1 MYFPKLTAPRQS
13 RVTVNRF
20 PGLDRRPRGQEGSFR
35 EMENLCAQGYPTLTV
50 RRPRGVAGSAVSP
63 GGLTVK
69 EGLIWVDGH
78 TLYING
84 SAAGLVLSEG
94 RKQLIS
100 MGAWLLIW
108 PDKAYINTKDLT
120 DFGSLENKRVTEGE
134 VSFALCRPD
143 GTVYSGYLAADEA
156 PEEPEAG
163 SLWLDTGGDETALR
177 QYGQDGWTEVDDVCV
192 GLHAAGIGVG
202 FRAGDGVS
210 VSGCR
215 EEALNGSFQLRAA
228 EEDCLVVTALPGGL
242 SSQTEPVT
250 VERSVPDM
258 DYVVE
263 SGNRLWGCKYGIV
276 DGQAVNAVYA
286 SKLGDFR
293 NWNCFAGL
301 STDSYAASR
310 GSDGAFTGAADYL
323 GSPLFFKENCVE
335 RVYPSANGAH
345 QIVTVQCPGV
355 KDGSGG
361 SLQVVDGKLYYHSQG
376 GVCVFDGSMP
386 VNVSQALGEARYHDA
401 VAGAAEGCYYLSA
414 ADEAGAWHLL
424 VLDTRQGLWY
434 REDGVEALGFA
445 PWGGDL
451 YCLTAE
457 GQLLAMKGAGETHEG
472 PVQWMAETGELGLDA
487 AESRYLV
494 RLSLRLL
501 PEAGSTVRAWLS
513 YDEGGSWQPAGSLVV
528 RLTTGRRTRFMQFKG
543 IGQIMTMLA
552 VGLVALM
559 VLAGLF
565 ELLFEIGSR
574 GDSLQSTAAW
584 DMLHYRPAMGSGW
597 FLGVVRVLFL
607 TLLGALVTALRAVA
621 VGGEETVPMVILG
634 LGQSLAGALV
644 MEIGSRVLFVPA
656 GRCWLIL
663 WVLLAATPAWKPAP
677 RTGNSAVMRGHEQP
691 KQSSGSGGGFTFH

>member
-1 MYFPKLTAPRQS
+1 MYFPKLNAPRQS

-50 RRPRGVAGSAVSP
+50 RRPRGIAGSVTAP
-63 GGLTVK
+63 GGLTAK
-69 EGLIWVDGH
+69 DGLIWVDGH

-94 RKQLIS
+94 KKQLVS

-108 PDKAYINTKDLT
+108 PDKLYINTKDLT

-134 VSFALCRPD
+134 VSFTLCRPD
-143 GTVYSGYLAADEA
+143 GTAYSGYLAADTA
-156 PEEPEAG
+156 PEEPESG
-163 SLWLDTGGDETALR
+163 SLWLDTGGEKTALR
-177 QYGQDGWTEVDDVCV
+177 QYGQDSWTEVDDVCV

-228 EEDCLVVTALPGGL
+228 EEDCLVVTALPDGL

-286 SKLGDFR
+286 SKLGDFK

-310 GSDGAFTGAADYL
+310 GSDGKFTGAADYL

-361 SLQVVDGKLYYHSQG
+361 SLQWT
-376 GVCVFDGSMP
+376 GS
-386 VNVSQALGEARYHDA
+386 
-401 VAGAAEGCYYLSA
+401 CI
-414 ADEAGAWHLL
+414 
-424 VLDTRQGLWY
+424 T
-434 REDGVEALGFA
+434 
-445 PWGGDL
+445 
-451 YCLTAE
+451 
-457 GQLLAMKGAGETHEG
+457 
-472 PVQWMAETGELGLDA
+472 
-487 AESRYLV
+487 
-494 RLSLRLL
+494 
-501 PEAGSTVRAWLS
+501 TVRAACACS
-513 YDEGGSWQPAGSLVV
+513 
-528 RLTTGRRTRFMQFKG
+528 M
-543 IGQIMTMLA
+543 A
-552 VGLVALM
+552 VC
-559 VLAGLF
+559 
-565 ELLFEIGSR
+565 R
-574 GDSLQSTAAW
+574 
-584 DMLHYRPAMGSGW
+584 
-597 FLGVVRVLFL
+597 
-607 TLLGALVTALRAVA
+607 
-621 VGGEETVPMVILG
+621 
-634 LGQSLAGALV
+634 
-644 MEIGSRVLFVPA
+644 
-656 GRCWLIL
+656 
-663 WVLLAATPAWKPAP
+663 
-677 RTGNSAVMRGHEQP
+677 
-691 KQSSGSGGGFTFH
+691 

>member
-1 MYFPKLTAPRQS
+1 MYFPKLNAPRQS

-50 RRPRGVAGSAVSP
+50 RCPRGIAGSVTAP
-63 GGLTVK
+63 GGLTAK
-69 EGLIWVDGH
+69 DGLIWVDGH

-94 RKQLIS
+94 KKQLVS

-108 PDKAYINTKDLT
+108 PDKLYINTKDLT

-134 VSFALCRPD
+134 VSFTLCRPD
-143 GTVYSGYLAADEA
+143 GTAYSGYLAADTA
-156 PEEPEAG
+156 PEEPESG
-163 SLWLDTGGDETALR
+163 SLWLDTGGEETALR

-228 EEDCLVVTALPGGL
+228 EEDSLVVTALPGGL

-286 SKLGDFR
+286 SKLGDFK

-310 GSDGAFTGAADYL
+310 GSDGKFTGAADYL

-386 VNVSQALGEARYHDA
+386 VNVSQALGEARYHDG
-401 VAGAAEGCYYLSA
+401 VAGAAGLSA
-414 ADEAGAWHLL
+414 REAELHA
-424 VLDTRQGLWY
+424 Y
-434 REDGVEALGFA
+434 RYVTGHCVY
-445 PWGGDL
+445 DL
-451 YCLTAE
+451 STPYCGT
-457 GQLLAMKGAGETHEG
+457 
-472 PVQWMAETGELGLDA
+472 P
-487 AESRYLV
+487 Y
-494 RLSLRLL
+494 
-501 PEAGSTVRAWLS
+501 
-513 YDEGGSWQPAGSLVV
+513 
-528 RLTTGRRTRFMQFKG
+528 
-543 IGQIMTMLA
+543 
-552 VGLVALM
+552 
-559 VLAGLF
+559 
-565 ELLFEIGSR
+565 
-574 GDSLQSTAAW
+574 
-584 DMLHYRPAMGSGW
+584 
-597 FLGVVRVLFL
+597 
-607 TLLGALVTALRAVA
+607 GALVEGRAKCDGTGKTMQWILEQMGIVCLSISGAPLDGGNGHQWNVAEIDGIFYDLDATAD
-621 VGGEETVPMVILG
+621 LG
-634 LGQSLAGALV
+634 NQGDKLLYGRFNVDNHLIRDLYP
-644 MEIGSRVLFVPA
+644 IGDGYLSCFTIP
-656 GRCWLIL
+656 G
-663 WVLLAATPAWKPAP
+663 TD
-677 RTGNSAVMRGHEQP
+677 SM
-691 KQSSGSGGGFTFH
+691 SGSYHARNHTRVESDADCGPILAQQFSQVIQKNGGSFAIQLAQSAQVDELSRIFGKWEDAERFLKEYGVSLQGFGYYSLTQPETNVYQFTVYRDS

>member
-1 MYFPKLTAPRQS
+1 MYFPQLSTPRQS
-13 RVTVNRF
+13 RVTVSRF
-20 PGLDRRPRGQEGSFR
+20 LGLDRRPRGQEGSFR
-35 EMENLCAQGYPTLTV
+35 EMENLCADGYPTLTV

-177 QYGQDGWTEVDDVCV
+177 QYGEDGWTAVDDVCV
-192 GLHAAGIGVG
+192 RMNAAGIGIG
-202 FRAGDGVS
+202 FTAGDGIA

-215 EEALNGSFQLRAA
+215 ETALNGSFPLRSV
-228 EEDCLVVTALPGGL
+228 EDDYVVVTALPRSL
-242 SSQTEPVT
+242 SSQSDPVT

-276 DGQAVNAVYA
+276 NGQAVNAIYA
-286 SKLGDFR
+286 SKLGDFK
-293 NWNCFAGL
+293 NWNCYAGL

-310 GSDGAFTGAADYL
+310 GSDGAFTGATDYL
-323 GSPLFFKENCVE
+323 GNPLFFKENCVE
-335 RVYPSANGAH
+335 RVYPSASGAH
-345 QIVTVQCPGV
+345 QIVTVQCAGV
-355 KDGSGG
+355 KSGSSG
-361 SLQVVDGKLYYHSQG
+361 SLRVVDGKLYYHSQG

-386 VNVSQALGEARYHDA
+386 VHISQALGEMRYHNA
-401 VAGAAEGCYYLSA
+401 VAGALDGSYYLSA
-414 ADEAGAWHLL
+414 ADENGAWHLL

-434 REDGVEALGFA
+434 REDGVEAVGFA

-451 YCLTAE
+451 YCLTAA
-457 GQLLAMKGAGETHEG
+457 GQLLAMKGSGENREG
-472 PVQWMAETGELGLDA
+472 PVQWLAETGELGLDA
-487 AESRYLV
+487 PESRYLV

-501 PEAGSTVRAWLS
+501 PEADSTVRAWVS
-513 YDEGGSWQPAGSLVV
+513 YDEGGNWQPAGSLCGVGRLRACTMHV
-528 RLTTGRRTRFMQFKG
+528 RPRRCRQLRLRLT
-543 IGQIMTMLA
+543 GQGGCRIY
-552 VGLVALM
+552 
-559 VLAGLF
+559 
-565 ELLFEIGSR
+565 
-574 GDSLQSTAAW
+574 SL
-584 DMLHYRPAMGSGW
+584 
-597 FLGVVRVLFL
+597 
-607 TLLGALVTALRAVA
+607 
-621 VGGEETVPMVILG
+621 
-634 LGQSLAGALV
+634 
-644 MEIGSRVLFVPA
+644 
-656 GRCWLIL
+656 
-663 WVLLAATPAWKPAP
+663 
-677 RTGNSAVMRGHEQP
+677 SAVYE
-691 KQSSGSGGGFTFH
+691 KGSDGP

>member
-1 MYFPKLTAPRQS
+1 MYFPKLNAPRQS

-50 RRPRGVAGSAVSP
+50 RCPRGIAGSVTVP
-63 GGLTVK
+63 GGLTAK
-69 EGLIWVDGH
+69 DGLIWVDGH

-94 RKQLIS
+94 KKQLVS

-108 PDKAYINTKDLT
+108 PDKLYINTKDLT

-134 VSFALCRPD
+134 VSFTLCRPD
-143 GTVYSGYLAADEA
+143 GTAYSGYLAADTA
-156 PEEPEAG
+156 PEEPESG
-163 SLWLDTGGDETALR
+163 SLWLDTGGEKTALR

-310 GSDGAFTGAADYL
+310 GSDGKFTGAADYL

-487 AESRYLV
+487 DDCWLISVLGVPVAGAVYELLEQKGQVTAKWYHAPLALLALLTVSMAALQDMRFILLLVGLGVLWWICARLGTLAGKYKVVMQGFWGAAAMLLLAASRQLGT
-494 RLSLRLL
+494 R
-501 PEAGSTVRAWLS
+501 EAI
-513 YDEGGSWQPAGSLVV
+513 PANW
-528 RLTTGRRTRFMQFKG
+528 
-543 IGQIMTMLA
+543 
-552 VGLVALM
+552 LVALA
-559 VLAGLF
+559 L
-565 ELLFEIGSR
+565 
-574 GDSLQSTAAW
+574 
-584 DMLHYRPAMGSGW
+584 
-597 FLGVVRVLFL
+597 LGVSWCVLTVFLSVRY
-607 TLLGALVTALRAVA
+607 RAA
-621 VGGEETVPMVILG
+621 N
-634 LGQSLAGALV
+634 A
-644 MEIGSRVLFVPA
+644 MEIYPEEYSTVYRLCNVVP
-656 GRCWLIL
+656 
-663 WVLLAATPAWKPAP
+663 LLAAVLAALC
-677 RTGNSAVMRGHEQP
+677 VV
-691 KQSSGSGGGFTFH
+691 F

>member
-1 MYFPKLTAPRQS
+1 M
-13 RVTVNRF
+13 
-20 PGLDRRPRGQEGSFR
+20 
-35 EMENLCAQGYPTLTV
+35 
-50 RRPRGVAGSAVSP
+50 
-63 GGLTVK
+63 
-69 EGLIWVDGH
+69 
-78 TLYING
+78 
-84 SAAGLVLSEG
+84 
-94 RKQLIS
+94 
-100 MGAWLLIW
+100 
-108 PDKAYINTKDLT
+108 
-120 DFGSLENKRVTEGE
+120 
-134 VSFALCRPD
+134 
-143 GTVYSGYLAADEA
+143 
-156 PEEPEAG
+156 
-163 SLWLDTGGDETALR
+163 
-177 QYGQDGWTEVDDVCV
+177 
-192 GLHAAGIGVG
+192 
-202 FRAGDGVS
+202 
-210 VSGCR
+210 
-215 EEALNGSFQLRAA
+215 
-228 EEDCLVVTALPGGL
+228 
-242 SSQTEPVT
+242 
-250 VERSVPDM
+250 
-258 DYVVE
+258 
-263 SGNRLWGCKYGIV
+263 GCKYGIV

-286 SKLGDFR
+286 SKLGDFK

-310 GSDGAFTGAADYL
+310 GSDGKFTGAADYL

-513 YDEGGSWQPAGSLVV
+513 YDEGGSWQPTGSLEGAGRVQACTLHIRPRRCRQLRL
-528 RLTTGRRTRFMQFKG
+528 RLTGRGGCR
-543 IGQIMTMLA
+543 IY
-552 VGLVALM
+552 
-559 VLAGLF
+559 
-565 ELLFEIGSR
+565 
-574 GDSLQSTAAW
+574 SL
-584 DMLHYRPAMGSGW
+584 
-597 FLGVVRVLFL
+597 
-607 TLLGALVTALRAVA
+607 
-621 VGGEETVPMVILG
+621 
-634 LGQSLAGALV
+634 
-644 MEIGSRVLFVPA
+644 
-656 GRCWLIL
+656 
-663 WVLLAATPAWKPAP
+663 
-677 RTGNSAVMRGHEQP
+677 SAVYE
-691 KQSSGSGGGFTFH
+691 KGSDGP

>member
-1 MYFPKLTAPRQS
+1 MYFPKLNAPRQS

-50 RRPRGVAGSAVSP
+50 RRPRGIAGSVTAP
-63 GGLTVK
+63 GGLTAK
-69 EGLIWVDGH
+69 DGLIWVDGH

-94 RKQLIS
+94 KKQLVS

-108 PDKAYINTKDLT
+108 PDKLYINTKDLT

-134 VSFALCRPD
+134 VSFTLCRPD
-143 GTVYSGYLAADEA
+143 GTAYSGYLAADEA

-286 SKLGDFR
+286 SKLGDFK
-293 NWNCFAGL
+293 NWNCYAGL

-323 GSPLFFKENCVE
+323 GNPLFFKENCVE
-335 RVYPSANGAH
+335 RVYPSASGAH
-345 QIVTVQCPGV
+345 QVVTVQCAGV
-355 KDGSGG
+355 KSGSSG
-361 SLQVVDGKLYYHSQG
+361 SLRVVDGKLYYHSQG

-386 VNVSQALGEARYHDA
+386 VHVSQALGEMRYHNA
-401 VAGAAEGCYYLSA
+401 VAGALDGSYYLSA
-414 ADEAGAWHLL
+414 ADENGAWHLL

-434 REDGVEALGFA
+434 REDGVEAVGFA

-451 YCLTAE
+451 YCLTAA
-457 GQLLAMKGAGETHEG
+457 GQLLAMKGSGENREG
-472 PVQWMAETGELGLDA
+472 PVQWLAETGELGLDA
-487 AESRYLV
+487 PESRYLV

-501 PEAGSTVRAWLS
+501 PEADSTVRAWVS
-513 YDEGGSWQPAGSLVV
+513 YDEGGSWQPAGSLCGVGRLRACTMHV
-528 RLTTGRRTRFMQFKG
+528 RPRRCRQLRLRLT
-543 IGQIMTMLA
+543 GQGGCRIY
-552 VGLVALM
+552 
-559 VLAGLF
+559 
-565 ELLFEIGSR
+565 
-574 GDSLQSTAAW
+574 SL
-584 DMLHYRPAMGSGW
+584 
-597 FLGVVRVLFL
+597 
-607 TLLGALVTALRAVA
+607 
-621 VGGEETVPMVILG
+621 
-634 LGQSLAGALV
+634 
-644 MEIGSRVLFVPA
+644 
-656 GRCWLIL
+656 
-663 WVLLAATPAWKPAP
+663 
-677 RTGNSAVMRGHEQP
+677 SAVYE
-691 KQSSGSGGGFTFH
+691 KGSDGP

>member
-1 MYFPKLTAPRQS
+1 MYFPKLNAPRQS

-50 RRPRGVAGSAVSP
+50 RRPRGIAGSVTAP
-63 GGLTVK
+63 GGLTAK
-69 EGLIWVDGH
+69 DGLIWVDGH

-94 RKQLIS
+94 KKQLVS

-108 PDKAYINTKDLT
+108 PDKLYINTKDLT

-134 VSFALCRPD
+134 VSFTLCRPD
-143 GTVYSGYLAADEA
+143 GTAYSGYLAADTA
-156 PEEPEAG
+156 PEEPESG
-163 SLWLDTGGDETALR
+163 SLWQDTGGEETALR
-177 QYGQDGWTEVDDVCV
+177 QYGQDGWMEVDDVCV

-286 SKLGDFR
+286 SKLGDFK

-310 GSDGAFTGAADYL
+310 GSAGKFTGAADYL

-494 RLSLRLL
+494 RLLLRLL

-513 YDEGGSWQPAGSLVV
+513 YDEGGSWRPAGSLEGAGRVQACTLHIRPRRCRQL
-528 RLTTGRRTRFMQFKG
+528 RLR
-543 IGQIMTMLA
+543 
-552 VGLVALM
+552 LVQ
-559 VLAGLF
+559 
-565 ELLFEIGSR
+565 
-574 GDSLQSTAAW
+574 DLQ
-584 DMLHYRPAMGSGW
+584 P
-597 FLGVVRVLFL
+597 
-607 TLLGALVTALRAVA
+607 
-621 VGGEETVPMVILG
+621 VGGV
-634 LGQSLAGALV
+634 
-644 MEIGSRVLFVPA
+644 
-656 GRCWLIL
+656 
-663 WVLLAATPAWKPAP
+663 
-677 RTGNSAVMRGHEQP
+677 
-691 KQSSGSGGGFTFH
+691 

>member
-1 MYFPKLTAPRQS
+1 MYFPKLNAPRQS

-50 RRPRGVAGSAVSP
+50 RRPRGIAGSVTAP
-63 GGLTVK
+63 GGLTAK
-69 EGLIWVDGH
+69 DGLIWVDGH

-94 RKQLIS
+94 KKQLVS

-108 PDKAYINTKDLT
+108 PDKLYINTKDLT

-134 VSFALCRPD
+134 VSFTLCRPD
-143 GTVYSGYLAADEA
+143 GTAYSGYLAADTA
-156 PEEPEAG
+156 PEEPESG
-163 SLWLDTGGDETALR
+163 SLWLDTGGEKTALR
-177 QYGQDGWTEVDDVCV
+177 QYGQDSWTEVDDVCV

-228 EEDCLVVTALPGGL
+228 EEDCLVVTALPDGL

-286 SKLGDFR
+286 SKLGDFK

-310 GSDGAFTGAADYL
+310 GSDGKFTGAADYL
-323 GSPLFFKENCVE
+323 GSPMFFKENCVE

-513 YDEGGSWQPAGSLVV
+513 YDEGGSWQPAGSLEGAGRVQACTLHIRPRRCRQLRL
-528 RLTTGRRTRFMQFKG
+528 RLTGRGGCR
-543 IGQIMTMLA
+543 IY
-552 VGLVALM
+552 
-559 VLAGLF
+559 
-565 ELLFEIGSR
+565 
-574 GDSLQSTAAW
+574 SL
-584 DMLHYRPAMGSGW
+584 
-597 FLGVVRVLFL
+597 
-607 TLLGALVTALRAVA
+607 
-621 VGGEETVPMVILG
+621 
-634 LGQSLAGALV
+634 
-644 MEIGSRVLFVPA
+644 
-656 GRCWLIL
+656 
-663 WVLLAATPAWKPAP
+663 
-677 RTGNSAVMRGHEQP
+677 SAVYE
-691 KQSSGSGGGFTFH
+691 KGSDGP